1 MTVKEFDNLLSAAKR
16 GKKIIR
22 KVKQIYYGEDA
33 LKETVLYKN
42 YVDFLNLDM
51 DEIVNTNSSINRDSS
66 RVTVFEIEEDT
77 PSNNECPTW
86 CDYNV
91 DGKCEYCGTDARE
104 CPRS

>member
-22 KVKQIYYGEDA
+22 KVKRIYYGEKS
-33 LKETVLYKN
+33 LIETVVDEN
-42 YVDFLNLDM
+42 YVDFLDLEM
-51 DEIVNTNSSINRDSS
+51 DEIINTNPSL
-66 RVTVFEIEEDT
+66 VTVFEIEEDT

-91 DGKCEYCGTDARE
+91 DGKCEYCGTDKNE
-104 CPRS
+104 CPKS

>member
-22 KVKQIYYGEDA
+22 KVKRIYYDEDS
-33 LKETVLYKN
+33 LKEHVVYEN
-42 YVDFLNLDM
+42 YVDFLNLQM
-51 DEIVNTNSSINRDSS
+51 DEIVNTIPSL
-66 RVTVFEIEEDT
+66 VTVFEIEEDT

-91 DGKCEYCGTDARE
+91 GGKCEYCGPDPKE
-104 CPRS
+104 CPISSIS

>member
-22 KVKQIYYGEDA
+22 KVKRIYYGEDS
-33 LKETVLYKN
+33 LKETVVYEN
-42 YVDFLNLDM
+42 YVDFLNLGM
-51 DEIVNTNSSINRDSS
+51 DEIVNTNPSL
-66 RVTVFEIEEDT
+66 VTVFEIEKDT

-91 DGKCEYCGTDARE
+91 DGKCEYCGTDKNE
-104 CPRS
+104 CPKS

>member
-22 KVKQIYYGEDA
+22 KVKRIYYGEDS
-33 LKETVLYKN
+33 LKETVVYEN
-42 YVDFLNLDM
+42 YVDFLDLQM
-51 DEIVNTNSSINRDSS
+51 DEIVNTNPSL
-66 RVTVFEIEEDT
+66 VTVFEIEEDA

-91 DGKCEYCGTDARE
+91 DGKCEYCGTDPKE
-104 CPRS
+104 CPKS

>member
-33 LKETVLYKN
+33 LKETVVYTN
-42 YVDFLNLDM
+42 YVDFLDLQM
-51 DEIVNTNSSINRDSS
+51 DEIINTNPSIA
-66 RVTVFEIEEDT
+66 TVFEIEEDT

-86 CDYNV
+86 CEYNI
-91 DGKCEYCGTDARE
+91 DGKCEYCGTDPKE
-104 CPRS
+104 CPKS

>member
-22 KVKQIYYGEDA
+22 KVKRIEFVDGV
-33 LKETVLYKN
+33 LKETVLYKS

-51 DEIVNTNSSINRDSS
+51 DEILNNSSS
-66 RVTVFEIEEDT
+66 RVTVFEIEEDV

-91 DGKCEYCGTDARE
+91 NGKCEYCGADPKE
-104 CPRS
+104 CPISSIS

>member
-86 CDYNV
+86 CEYNV
-91 DGKCEYCGTDARE
+91 DGKCEYCGTDKNE
-104 CPRS
+104 CPKS

>member
-22 KVKQIYYGEDA
+22 KVKRIYYGENS
-33 LKETVLYKN
+33 LRETVVYEN
-42 YVDFLNLDM
+42 YVDFLDLQM
-51 DEIVNTNSSINRDSS
+51 DEIVNTIPSL
-66 RVTVFEIEEDT
+66 VTVFEIEEDT

-104 CPRS
+104 CPKS

>member
-22 KVKQIYYGEDA
+22 KVKRIDFVDGV
-33 LKETVLYKN
+33 LKETVLYKS

-51 DEIVNTNSSINRDSS
+51 DEILNDSSS

-91 DGKCEYCGTDARE
+91 DGKCEYCGTDKNE
-104 CPRS
+104 CPKS

>member
-33 LKETVLYKN
+33 LKETVVYEN
-42 YVDFLNLDM
+42 YVDFLDLQM
-51 DEIVNTNSSINRDSS
+51 DEIVSTNPSL
-66 RVTVFEIEEDT
+66 VTVFEIEEDT

-86 CDYNV
+86 CEYNV
-91 DGKCEYCGTDARE
+91 DGKCEYCGTDKNE
-104 CPRS
+104 CPKS

>member
-22 KVKQIYYGEDA
+22 KVKRIYYGQDS
-33 LKETVLYKN
+33 LKESVVYEN
-42 YVDFLNLDM
+42 YVDFLDLQM
-51 DEIVNTNSSINRDSS
+51 DEIVNTNPSL
-66 RVTVFEIEEDT
+66 VTVFEIEEDA

-91 DGKCEYCGTDARE
+91 DGKCEYCGTDKNE
-104 CPRS
+104 CPKS